1 MLIIG
6 STEYAEKSKE
16 GKLFTLGFRVNRKQV
31 FKDLVWFFLFP
42 VIKSSFIALEV
53 IEIITPIAYSHTR

>member
-16 GKLFTLGFRVNRKQV
+16 GKLFTLGFRVNRKQ
-31 FKDLVWFFLFP
+31 FSKIWYGFFIFQSLK
-42 VIKSSFIALEV
+42 VHSLLWKSLK
-53 IEIITPIAYSHTR
+53 